1 MTGPCE
7 CGSPHP
13 RRRIVLTGGPGA
25 GKTAV
30 LEVVRQSFCR
40 HVRVLPE
47 AAGILFGG
55 GFPRDDN
62 PASRRAAQRAI
73 YYTQLELE
81 SIVDDDGE
89 SVTLCDR
96 GTVDGGAYW
105 PGPGDLWSAVGT
117 TRARQLSRYDAVIHL
132 RTPSP
137 AHGYNRANP
146 LRIESAPEAVAIDDR
161 ILSLWDGHPRRV
173 LVEATLD
180 FLTKAGRAIEAI
192 AAELPACC
200 RRAAGGISDGGPS
213 WSLEP
218 AKHQSPQ

>member
-1 MTGPCE
+1 M
-7 CGSPHP
+7 
-13 RRRIVLTGGPGA
+13 LTGGPGA

-47 AAGILFGG
+47 AAGILLGG

-117 TRARQLSRYDAVIHL
+117 TRAPQLSRYDAVIRPPTH
-132 RTPSP
+132 
-137 AHGYNRANP
+137 
-146 LRIESAPEAVAIDDR
+146 AVAGARLPLPPTVATSDFERSVNHATYSGVCWVAFGGRLGHNEDR
-161 ILSLWDGHPRRV
+161 
-173 LVEATLD
+173 
-180 FLTKAGRAIEAI
+180 
-192 AAELPACC
+192 
-200 RRAAGGISDGGPS
+200 
-213 WSLEP
+213 
-218 AKHQSPQ
+218 